1 VTSSLGLLVAAPAI
15 DYVRSYVS
23 RLDHA
28 DWPHVNALFAEM
40 ESDARALL
48 SETGADP
55 ARLTIRRSADMR
67 YVGQGFE
74 VTVELPDGAL
84 DAARFTE
91 VRDRFY
97 DTYRRL
103 FERHVTDV
111 AVEALSWRLAATAPV
126 PNLTLNFGGQP
137 TAKGDARKGARPVWF
152 PETGVAPC
160 PVLSRY
166 ALAAGTTF
174 EGPAVIEERE
184 STTVVG
190 PGARVTVDEHL
201 TLIIDL
207 P

>member
-1 VTSSLGLLVAAPAI
+1 
-15 DYVRSYVS
+15 VRSYVS
-23 RLDHA
+23 RLEQA
-28 DWPHVNALFAEM
+28 DWNHVNELFAEM
-40 ESDARALL
+40 ETDARALL

-55 ARLTIRRSADMR
+55 SQIAVRRSADMR

-74 VTVELPDGAL
+74 VTVDLPDGAL
-84 DAARFTE
+84 SGERSVE
-91 VRDRFY
+91 VREKFY
-97 DTYRRL
+97 ATYRQL

-111 AVEALSWRLAATAPV
+111 AVEALSWRLAATGPV
-126 PNLTLNFGGQP
+126 PNLELNFGGQP
-137 TAKGDARKGARPVWF
+137 TVKGNARTGTRPVWF
-152 PETGVAPC
+152 PETGIAPC

-166 ALAAGTTF
+166 ALAAGLSF

-207 P
+207 EEPR